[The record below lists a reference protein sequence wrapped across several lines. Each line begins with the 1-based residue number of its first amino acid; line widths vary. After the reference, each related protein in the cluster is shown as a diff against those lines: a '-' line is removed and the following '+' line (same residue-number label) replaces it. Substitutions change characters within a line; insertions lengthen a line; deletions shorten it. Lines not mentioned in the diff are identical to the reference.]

1 MEKRFFYEKGAF
13 LAQKQRFTR
22 KSTTKFTQNSGF
34 LENLG
39 KKSAKRLILPGS
51 TDRFGRCIVKMA
63 DYFRHDI
70 EFGRF
75 QCYN

>member
-39 KKSAKRLILPGS
+39 KKSAKRLILS
-51 TDRFGRCIVKMA
+51 SSA
-63 DYFRHDI
+63 A
-70 EFGRF
+70 
-75 QCYN
+75 